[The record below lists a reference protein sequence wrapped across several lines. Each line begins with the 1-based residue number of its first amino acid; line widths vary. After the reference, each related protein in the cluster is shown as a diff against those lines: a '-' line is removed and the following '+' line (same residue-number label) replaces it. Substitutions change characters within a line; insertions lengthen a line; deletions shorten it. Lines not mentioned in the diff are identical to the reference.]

1 MYEMYIPMGG
11 SQMIFKDYYRIL
23 ELETNRVSIDK
34 IKANYRELA
43 KKYHPDVNIENKAAE
58 ERFKDINEA
67 YRVLSDSNAKRKYD
81 RMWNNY
87 VGNKKKK
94 EFEESKRASD
104 SVFSDFFNMF
114 FGNVREEKEEIQKK
128 TKKPAIKGE
137 NVETEIDVSIEEAF
151 YGLQKKISLRT
162 VEGNMKTFSVKVPSG
177 IRNNEKIRLIGQGKE
192 GENGGKN
199 GDLLI
204 RINIQD
210 NNKFKLNGCDLYTD
224 LYLTPWEAAL
234 GTRVKVA
241 SIDENV
247 SLYVPAGMQ
256 SGERVK
262 IPQKGYKDGKGG
274 RGDLIIEA
282 KIVVPKMLT
291 DEERASY
298 ENMAKVSKF
307 NPRKELGEK

>member
-1 MYEMYIPMGG
+1 
-11 SQMIFKDYYRIL
+11 MIFKDYYIIL

-247 SLYVPAGMQ
+247 SLYIPAGMQ

-274 RGDLIIEA
+274 RGDLVIEA

-291 DEERASY
+291 EEERASY

>member
-1 MYEMYIPMGG
+1 
-11 SQMIFKDYYRIL
+11 MIFKDYYRIL